1 MGGCP
6 QFFRSR
12 YGKAIPY
19 GCTFDATLIYYIIK
33 LRMGK
38 TMMILEP
45 KDTRSLY
52 RMEDRIKNA
61 LTFIHFLLS
70 LKNSQSRTTT
80 QLYIVLQTVMT
91 KFQTWLETEKETN
104 QIRFTEHDFECQDL
118 WQEELN
124 KNPDMSRRHFRY
136 FTGKWFMSEV
146 RRQYRDIEGLCRI
159 VGIKLHTRPRS
170 VRETLNTQG
179 KVEELELSMVYHPDR

>member
-1 MGGCP
+1 MGN
-6 QFFRSR
+6 
-12 YGKAIPY
+12 
-19 GCTFDATLIYYIIK
+19 
-33 LRMGK
+33 
-38 TMMILEP
+38 TMMIIEP

-80 QLYIVLQTVMT
+80 QLYIVLQTVMR
-91 KFQTWLETEKETN
+91 KFQTWLETEKEAH
-104 QIRFTEHDFECQDL
+104 QIRFTEHEFECDDL
-118 WQEELN
+118 WQKELN
-124 KNPDMSRRHFRY
+124 DNPNMSNGHYRY

-159 VGIKLHTRPRS
+159 LGIRLHTRPRLVQES
-170 VRETLNTQG
+170 LDTQG
-179 KVEELELSMVYHPDR
+179 KIEQLELSMVHHPDR

>member
-1 MGGCP
+1 
-6 QFFRSR
+6 
-12 YGKAIPY
+12 
-19 GCTFDATLIYYIIK
+19 
-33 LRMGK
+33 MGK

-45 KDTRSLY
+45 KNTRSLY

-91 KFQTWLETEKETN
+91 KFQTWLETEKADN
-104 QIRFTEHDFECQDL
+104 KIKFTEHEFECDEL
-118 WQEELN
+118 YQEEFRL
-124 KNPDMSRRHFRY
+124 NPDMTRQQFRY
-136 FTGKWFMSEV
+136 LTGKWFMSEV

-159 VGIKLHTRPRS
+159 LGVKLHTRPRS
-170 VRETLNTQG
+170 VQETLDTQG
-179 KVEELELSMVYHPDR
+179 KVEKLELSMVYHPDR

>member
-1 MGGCP
+1 
-6 QFFRSR
+6 
-12 YGKAIPY
+12 
-19 GCTFDATLIYYIIK
+19 
-33 LRMGK
+33 MGK

-45 KDTRSLY
+45 KNARSLY

-91 KFQTWLETEKETN
+91 KFQTWLETEKETH
-104 QIRFTEHDFECQDL
+104 QIRFTEHEFEWDEL
-118 WQEELN
+118 WQKEVN
-124 KNPDMSRRHFRY
+124 DNPNMTNNHFRY

-146 RRQYRDIEGLCRI
+146 RKQYRDIEGLCRI
-159 VGIKLHTRPRS
+159 LGIRLHTRPRLVQES
-170 VRETLNTQG
+170 LDTQG
-179 KVEELELSMVYHPDR
+179 KIEQLELSMVYHPDR